1 MKKLFLLALIA
12 VAASSTQAQLRSI
25 PAVVTDS
32 FKVQYPNAAN
42 VEWKD
47 KITAFMASF
56 NLNKVKYQAR
66 YTTKGAWIQSEHPI
80 ALADLPA
87 AVADGLKKSKY
98 ADWKVTAYYQLQL
111 PGDKIQYHISVE
123 KSDLNKKNLLF
134 SNEGQLLKDSM
145 TL

>member
-1 MKKLFLLALIA
+1 MIAL
-12 VAASSTQAQLRSI
+12 VATGTQAQLRKI
-25 PAVVTDS
+25 PAAVTDT
-32 FKVQYPNAAN
+32 FKIQYPNAAN

-47 KITAFMASF
+47 KLTAFMASF
-56 NLNKVKYQAR
+56 NLNKVKYEVR
-66 YTTKGAWIQSEHPI
+66 YTNKGAWMQSEHPI
-80 ALADLPA
+80 AQADLPA
-87 AVADGLKKSKY
+87 SVADGLKKSKY

-134 SNEGQLLKDSM
+134 SSEGQLLKDSM